1 MMSFAACA
9 VLLAFAV
16 DVAHGAVQYH
26 QLIKCSQ
33 NYSAEI
39 MGVVTRDAVVGQQMT
54 AKIKLRVYDTI
65 LKELKMR
72 VALFTPQGT
81 VVPCIERFGSCVY
94 DVCEDVPESKMTM
107 WTTKCPVKPGTYWRN
122 LVFRVS
128 PKLLKYI
135 GNGNLIAALMLES
148 KGKKLSCQA
157 LHLRVFKT
165 RPTTDIW
172 D

>member
-1 MMSFAACA
+1 MMSFAVSS
-9 VLLAFAV
+9 VLLGYLV
-16 DVAHGAVQYH
+16 TVAHGAVQYH

-39 MGVVTRDAVVGQQMT
+39 MGLVTRDAIIGHQMM

-65 LKELKMR
+65 LKDLKLR
-72 VALFTPQGT
+72 VALFTPRGT

-94 DVCEDVPESKMTM
+94 DVCENVPDDKVTM
-107 WTTKCPVKPGTYWRN
+107 WTTKCPVQPGTYWRN
-122 LVFRVS
+122 FVFRVS
-128 PKLLKYI
+128 PKLEKHI
-135 GNGNLIAALMLES
+135 GDGNLIAAMMLES
-148 KGKKLSCQA
+148 KGTKLSCQA

>member
-1 MMSFAACA
+1 MVHPARAPTMGPMNEDAEPPRE
-9 VLLAFAV
+9 
-16 DVAHGAVQYH
+16 
-26 QLIKCSQ
+26 

-122 LVFRVS
+122 LVFR
-128 PKLLKYI
+128 
-135 GNGNLIAALMLES
+135 NGNLIAALMLES